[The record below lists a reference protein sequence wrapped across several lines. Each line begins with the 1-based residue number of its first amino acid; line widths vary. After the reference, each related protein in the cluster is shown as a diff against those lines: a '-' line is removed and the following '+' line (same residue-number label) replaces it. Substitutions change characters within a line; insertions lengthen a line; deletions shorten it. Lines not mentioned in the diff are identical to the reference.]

1 MTRGI
6 EKVLT
11 PVNLARSFYC
21 RTQNSKGGDDLV
33 MRTKSYIGWML
44 GLILLPGAAF
54 CEPFALEP
62 FWTKAQEL
70 TDTANLKPPTIEKR
84 QLDGAKLGKFD
95 ETRYTV
101 YLDFDKISHLTEG
114 SLEYFKTHELVHA
127 AMFKKGIPSYKHH
140 CLMGIQR
147 IPEQIGAWIL
157 QHFYAVSQPSGPHPL
172 IQELNHIQRRYNR
185 GCIGRL

>member
-1 MTRGI
+1 
-6 EKVLT
+6 
-11 PVNLARSFYC
+11 
-21 RTQNSKGGDDLV
+21 
-33 MRTKSYIGWML
+33 MRTKLYIGWV
-44 GLILLPGAAF
+44 LIFMLLPGTAL

-70 TDTANLKPPTIEKR
+70 ADTANLKPPILEKR

-95 ETRYTV
+95 EARYAV

-114 SLEYFKTHELVHA
+114 SLAYFKTHELVHA

-147 IPEQIGAWIL
+147 IPVQIGTWIL
-157 QHFYAVSQPSGPHPL
+157 QHFYAVSQQNEQHPL
-172 IQELNHIQRRYNR
+172 IQEMNHIQQRYNR